1 MRIPRPR
8 PLAVIATL
16 LFIFLYVPIVVVIL
30 YAFNSGSNLSWPL
43 QGLSLRWF
51 ELIFTDETFSEALV
65 ESTRVALIS
74 TVIAAIVACLAALV
88 FTRQRGFLPRLV
100 EATSRLPIMIPP
112 ILIGVAM
119 LTAIGVAKLRLSTG
133 TVVAGHLIY
142 IIPYVLVV
150 IVARL
155 HNFDLQL
162 EQAARDLGAG
172 PVKTLWFV
180 TLPIVA
186 PAVLG
191 AGLLAIGLSFDE
203 VFITNFT
210 VGTDPTLPIYVLS
223 KLRRVVDPS
232 VNAVATVLLVIPW
245 IALGLSA
252 LIMGRSFRGRRMTN
266 IGGEIEEVGKG

>member
-16 LFIFLYVPIVVVIL
+16 LFIFLYVPIVVVVL

-43 QGLSLRWF
+43 QGFSLHWF
-51 ELIFTDETFSEALV
+51 EVIFTDETFSEALE
-65 ESTRVALIS
+65 ESARVAVIS
-74 TVIAAIVACLAALV
+74 TVIAAIAAGLAAVV
-88 FTRQRGFLPRLV
+88 FTRQRWFLPRLV
-100 EATSRLPIMIPP
+100 EGVSRLPIMIPP

-119 LTAIGVAKLRLSTG
+119 LTAIGLAKLRLSMW

-155 HNFDLQL
+155 NNFDVQL

-172 PVKTLWFV
+172 PVRSLWFV

-191 AGLLAIGLSFDE
+191 AALLAIGLSFDE

-252 LIMGRSFRGRRMTN
+252 LIMGRSFRGRRKTN